1 MCVERSAD
9 GTPRGGDREHVDG
22 PSSPGSLAGPSGRT
36 RQGCRAPKGAD
47 AAQRPGLRH
56 GAGARGRA
64 RRGVRREAVHAS
76 VLRAGAND
84 PELDCERPETVR
96 PSARWTIAWPRKRGR
111 HRRSPQRGRTS
122 GTRRSARD
130 ARRGRPHGAGSRLC
144 ERSGRGR
151 VCRDRGQAGGR
162 ELGVTAEGHGVS
174 FWSDKYVP
182 KLTVAMS
189 AHVYKYT
196 KSY

>member
-64 RRGVRREAVHAS
+64 RHGVWREAVHAS

-84 PELDCERPETVR
+84 PELDRERPETVW

-122 GTRRSARD
+122 GHG
-130 ARRGRPHGAGSRLC
+130 ARREMPGAGGHTGLGLVYVNGPEQGESVETEGR
-144 ERSGRGR
+144 RVAGSSG
-151 VCRDRGQAGGR
+151 
-162 ELGVTAEGHGVS
+162 
-174 FWSDKYVP
+174 
-182 KLTVAMS
+182 
-189 AHVYKYT
+189 
-196 KSY
+196 

>member
-1 MCVERSAD
+1 MALLPLD
-9 GTPRGGDREHVDG
+9 LWPGPRAEPDRGAE
-22 PSSPGSLAGPSGRT
+22 PRRALTQPSGQACGT
-36 RQGCRAPKGAD
+36 GQGRGDAPGAASD
-47 AAQRPGLRH
+47 GRPCSP
-56 GAGARGRA
+56 
-64 RRGVRREAVHAS
+64 AS
-76 VLRAGAND
+76 CAND
-84 PELDCERPETVR
+84 PERDCERPETVR

-122 GTRRSARD
+122 GTRTSGTRRSARD

-144 ERSGRGR
+144 EWSGTGR

-196 KSY
+196 KSH

>member
-64 RRGVRREAVHAS
+64 RHGVWREAVHAS
-76 VLRAGAND
+76 VLRK
-84 PELDCERPETVR
+84 R
-96 PSARWTIAWPRKRGR
+96 PSARLREAGDGAAIRTLD
-111 HRRSPQRGRTS
+111 HRVATKTREAPSLAAARTDL

-144 ERSGRGR
+144 EWSGTGR

-162 ELGVTAEGHGVS
+162 ELGVTAEGYGVS

-196 KSY
+196 KSH